1 MIWSQEIGPHLIL
14 DQIPCYLESAIRL
27 VMTRPSYA
35 TDSKF
40 YRVLMRLCK
49 LDKHLSPWRPND
61 LEDGH
66 MEEFV
71 VLGRRG

>member
-1 MIWSQEIGPHLIL
+1 MLH
-14 DQIPCYLESAIRL
+14 QIPFYLERAIRL

-35 TDSKF
+35 TDSEF

-49 LDKHLSPWRPND
+49 LDRRLSPWRPNA

-66 MEEFV
+66 IEELV